1 MSRKNTPA
9 VPQDPHAAR
18 EAERYENP
26 VPSRE
31 MILATL
37 DELGK
42 PLTHPQLAHHF
53 EIFDAER
60 EEALRRRL
68 IAMSRDGQ
76 LRSDRRGA
84 YQPLHDEELIRGRVQ
99 GHKDG
104 FGFLAPDEGGQ
115 DLILPSRQMR
125 LLFDGDIACVRIGG
139 YDHKGRRE
147 GIVVRVEERRYTH
160 LVGRYREE
168 DGIGYVMP
176 DNPRITQEILV
187 TQDGME
193 AQPDQFV
200 TVEITEY
207 PSHRGLATGRI
218 VEVLGDYMAPG
229 MEIDIALRNYDIPD
243 FWPAAVEAE
252 IARLS
257 PEVDEDAKREP
268 GRVDIRDLPL
278 ITIDGEDAK
287 DFDDAVF
294 AEKRKGGGFRL
305 VVAIADVSYYVRPDT
320 ALDTEAKARGN
331 SVYFPGFVVPM
342 LPEILS
348 NGLCSL
354 NPHVDR
360 LCMVCDMNF
369 SAAGRMTGSKFYAAV
384 MHSQARTTY
393 TQVSQYLEHADSAEA
408 AALRKRWP
416 EPAQKSL
423 KVLYELFGVLRAV
436 REQRGALDFDS
447 GETRI
452 IFGQDRKIERIV
464 PVTRNKAHMLIEE
477 MMLAANVASAAYVL
491 KAKMPALF
499 RNHEGP
505 QNEKL
510 IKLRSFLQAL
520 GLRFTAAPKPKP
532 ADFLAVINQIAERP
546 DRHVIQTMLLRSLS
560 QAVYSPDN
568 LGHFGLAYEAY
579 SHFTSPIRRYPDL
592 LLHRAIK
599 SVLAGESETTALQRV
614 SRALKGALG
623 GKVEPLPG
631 QVQMMALG
639 EHCSMTERRADEATR
654 DVMAWLKCEY
664 MQDRIGEEFDGVI
677 SAVTS
682 FGFFVELK
690 DVYVEGLVHISQL
703 KDDYYSFDATFH
715 RLEGERTRRRY
726 GIGEPVRIRVA
737 AVNLDERKMDFELLA
752 GGATGKRSMRERLR
766 DGEIPGRDE
775 SARDGKA
782 GGRSAKAGSGKPAG
796 GGKQGGG
803 RGGPSGDGGAPAG
816 DKPAGKPRRP
826 RTRKR

>member
-1 MSRKNTPA
+1 MSRKQTPVPPA
-9 VPQDPHAAR
+9 VDPHAAR

-31 MILATL
+31 LILDTL
-37 DELGK
+37 DALGK

-53 EIFDAER
+53 EIYDAER

-104 FGFLAPDEGGQ
+104 FGFLIPDEGGQ

-125 LLFDGDIACVRIGG
+125 LLFDGDIACVRVAG

-147 GIVVRVEERRYTH
+147 AIVARVEQRRYTH

-168 DGIGYVMP
+168 DGVAYVMP
-176 DNPRITQEILV
+176 DNPRITQEIVVLP
-187 TQDGME
+187 DGIE
-193 AQPDQFV
+193 ALPDQFV
-200 TVEITEY
+200 SIELVDY

-229 MEIDIALRNYDIPD
+229 MEIDIALRNYEIPHT
-243 FWPAAVEAE
+243 WPEAVEDE
-252 IARLS
+252 IADLS
-257 PEVDEDAKREP
+257 PEVDEDAKTEP
-268 GRVDIRDLPL
+268 GRVDIRHLPL
-278 ITIDGEDAK
+278 MTIDGEDAK
-287 DFDDAVF
+287 DFDDAVY
-294 AEKRKGGGFRL
+294 AEKRKGGGYRL
-305 VVAIADVSYYVRPDT
+305 VVAIADVSHYVRPGT

-369 SAAGRMTGSKFYAAV
+369 SAAGRMTASTFYPAV

-393 TQVSQYLEHADSAEA
+393 TQVSDYLERPDGREA
-408 AALRKRWP
+408 AALGKRWP
-416 EPAQKSL
+416 EAVQRSL
-423 KVLYELFGVLRAV
+423 HVLYDLFQVLRGV

-452 IFGQDRKIERIV
+452 LFGADRKIERIV
-464 PVTRNKAHMLIEE
+464 PVTRNQAHMLIEE

-505 QNEKL
+505 KNEKL
-510 IKLRSFLQAL
+510 VKLRGYLQAL
-520 GLRFTAAPKPKP
+520 GLRFTASPTPKP
-532 ADFLAVINQIAERP
+532 ADFLSVINQIGDRP
-546 DRHVIQTMLLRSLS
+546 DRHIIQTMLLRSLS

-568 LGHFGLAYEAY
+568 QGHFGLAYAAY

-592 LLHRAIK
+592 LLHRAIRNI
-599 SVLAGESETTALQRV
+599 LAGDHEITPLQRLGR
-614 SRALKGALG
+614 SIKGALG

-631 QVQMMALG
+631 QVQMISLG

-664 MQDRIGEEFDGVI
+664 MQDRIGEDFDGVI

-690 DVYVEGLVHISQL
+690 DVFVEGLVHISQL
-703 KDDYYSFDATFH
+703 KDDYYSYDAVFH
-715 RLEGERTRRRY
+715 RLEGDRTRRRFA
-726 GIGEPVRIRVA
+726 IGEPVRIKVA
-737 AVNLDERKMDFELLA
+737 AVNLDERKMDFELLS
-752 GGATGKRSMRERLR
+752 GGGTGKRSLRDRLR
-766 DGEIPGRDE
+766 EGDLP
-775 SARDGKA
+775 GKA
-782 GGRSAKAGSGKPAG
+782 DEGRKP
-796 GGKQGGG
+796 
-803 RGGPSGDGGAPAG
+803 RG
-816 DKPAGKPRRP
+816 DKPAGKSGGKPRSR
-826 RTRKR
+826 RR

>member
-1 MSRKNTPA
+1 MSRKNTP
-9 VPQDPHAAR
+9 PIQDPHAQR
-18 EAERYENP
+18 EAEKYENP

-37 DELGK
+37 DELAK
-42 PLTHPQLAHHF
+42 PLTHPQLAHHYGIF
-53 EIFDAER
+53 EPER

-84 YQPLHDEELIRGRVQ
+84 YTPLHDEELIRGRVQ

-125 LLFDGDIACVRIGG
+125 LLFDGDIAWVRVAG

-147 GIVVRVEERRYTH
+147 AIVARVEERRYQF

-168 DGIGYVMP
+168 DGVAYVMP

-187 TQDGME
+187 VDGGVPAE
-193 AQPDQFV
+193 ADQFV
-200 TVEITEY
+200 SIELVDY

-218 VEVLGDYMAPG
+218 VEVLGDFMAPG
-229 MEIDIALRNYDIPD
+229 MEIDIALRNYDIPHA
-243 FWPAAVEAE
+243 WPSDVESEVAT
-252 IARLS
+252 LS
-257 PEVDEDAKREP
+257 PEVDEDAKIEP
-268 GRVDIRDLPL
+268 GRVDLRDLPL
-278 ITIDGEDAK
+278 MTIDGEDAK
-287 DFDDAVF
+287 DFDDAVY
-294 AEKRKGGGFRL
+294 AEKRKGGGYRL
-305 VVAIADVSYYVRPDT
+305 VVAIADVSHYVRPGT
-320 ALDTEAKARGN
+320 ALDDEAKARGN

-360 LCMVCDMNF
+360 LCMVCDMTI
-369 SAAGRMTGSKFYAAV
+369 SAAGRMTSSKFYPAV

-393 TQVSQYLEHADSAEA
+393 TQVSQFLETPASREAD
-408 AALRKRWP
+408 ALRKRWP
-416 EPAQKSL
+416 ESVQTSL
-423 KVLYELFGVLRAV
+423 HTLYDLFKLFRAV
-436 REQRGALDFDS
+436 REVRGALDFDS

-452 IFGQDRKIERIV
+452 LFGADRKIERII
-464 PVTRNKAHMLIEE
+464 PVVRNQAHMLIEE

-505 QNEKL
+505 KNEKL
-510 IKLRSFLQAL
+510 IKLRGFLQAL
-520 GLRFTAAPKPKP
+520 GLRFTATAQPKP
-532 ADFLAVINQIAERP
+532 ADFLAVIQQIQERP
-546 DRHVIQTMLLRSLS
+546 DKHIIETMLLRSLS

-568 LGHFGLAYEAY
+568 IGHFGLAYEAY

-592 LLHRAIK
+592 LLHRAIRNI
-599 SVLAGESETTALQRV
+599 LAGDHEATPMQRV
-614 SRALKGALG
+614 GRAIKGALG
-623 GKVEPLPG
+623 AKVEPLPG
-631 QVQMMALG
+631 QVQMVSLG

-664 MQDRIGEEFDGVI
+664 MQDRVGEEFDGVI

-690 DVYVEGLVHISQL
+690 EVYVEGLVHITEL
-703 KDDYYSFDATFH
+703 GGEYFRFDEA
-715 RLEGERTRRRY
+715 RQELRGERSGIRY
-726 GIGEPVRIRVA
+726 AIGSRVRVQVSRVDLDGRKIDFRLVRDDEELTARFGKDKADAGAVKFKSSAKKPFVRDAEKSSKLRGA
-737 AVNLDERKMDFELLA
+737 AKTN
-752 GGATGKRSMRERLR
+752 S
-766 DGEIPGRDE
+766 
-775 SARDGKA
+775 KA
-782 GGRSAKAGSGKPAG
+782 GLKKSA
-796 GGKQGGG
+796 
-803 RGGPSGDGGAPAG
+803 GPKS
-816 DKPAGKPRRP
+816 KKPR
-826 RTRKR
+826 K

>member
-1 MSRKNTPA
+1 MSRKNTP
-9 VPQDPHAAR
+9 PIQDPHAQR
-18 EAERYENP
+18 EAEKYENP

-37 DELGK
+37 DELAK
-42 PLTHPQLAHHF
+42 PLTHPQLAHHYGIF
-53 EIFDAER
+53 EPER

-125 LLFDGDIACVRIGG
+125 LLFDGDIAWVRVAG

-147 GIVVRVEERRYTH
+147 AIVARVEERRYQF

-168 DGIGYVMP
+168 DGVAYVMP

-187 TQDGME
+187 VDGGVPAE
-193 AQPDQFV
+193 PDQFV
-200 TVEITEY
+200 SIELVEY

-218 VEVLGDYMAPG
+218 VEVLGDFMAPG
-229 MEIDIALRNYDIPD
+229 MEIDIALRNYDIPHA
-243 FWPAAVEAE
+243 WPSKVESE
-252 IARLS
+252 VARLS
-257 PEVDEDAKREP
+257 PEVDADAKVEP
-268 GRVDIRDLPL
+268 GRVDLRDLPL
-278 ITIDGEDAK
+278 MTIDGEDAK
-287 DFDDAVF
+287 DFDDAVY
-294 AEKRKGGGFRL
+294 AEKRKGGGYRL
-305 VVAIADVSYYVRPDT
+305 VVAIADVSHYVRPGT
-320 ALDTEAKARGN
+320 ELDDEAKARGN

-360 LCMVCDMNF
+360 LCMVCDMTI
-369 SAAGRMTGSKFYAAV
+369 SAAGRMTSSKFYPAV

-393 TQVSQYLEHADSAEA
+393 TQVSQFLETPTSREAD
-408 AALRKRWP
+408 ALRKRWP
-416 EPAQKSL
+416 ESVQTSL
-423 KVLYELFGVLRAV
+423 HTLHDLFKLFRAV
-436 REQRGALDFDS
+436 RETRGALDFDS

-452 IFGQDRKIERIV
+452 LFGADRKIERII
-464 PVTRNKAHMLIEE
+464 PVVRNKAHMLIEE
-477 MMLAANVASAAYVL
+477 MMLAANVASAQYVL

-505 QNEKL
+505 KNEKL
-510 IKLRSFLQAL
+510 IKLRGFLQAL
-520 GLRFTAAPKPKP
+520 GLRFTATAQPKP
-532 ADFLAVINQIAERP
+532 ADFLAVIQQIQERP
-546 DRHVIQTMLLRSLS
+546 DKRIIETMLLRSLS

-568 LGHFGLAYEAY
+568 IGHFGLAYEAY

-592 LLHRAIK
+592 LLHRAIRNIL
-599 SVLAGESETTALQRV
+599 VGDHEATPLQRV
-614 SRALKGALG
+614 GRAIKGALG
-623 GKVEPLPG
+623 AKVEPLPG
-631 QVQMMALG
+631 QVQMVSLG

-664 MQDRIGEEFDGVI
+664 MQDRVGEEFDGVI

-690 DVYVEGLVHISQL
+690 EVYVEGLVHISQL
-703 KDDYYSFDATFH
+703 RDDYYSYDATFH
-715 RLEGERTRRRY
+715 RLQGERTQRRF
-726 GIGEPVRIRVA
+726 GIGEPVRIKVA
-737 AVNLDERKMDFELLA
+737 AVNLDERKMDFELLSG
-752 GGATGKRSMRERLR
+752 GGAGKRSLR
-766 DGEIPGRDE
+766 DRLKEGEIPAASEGR
-775 SARDGKA
+775 ARKA
-782 GGRSAKAGSGKPAG
+782 ART
-796 GGKQGGG
+796 
-803 RGGPSGDGGAPAG
+803 GGAPVG
-816 DKPAGKPRRP
+816 DASGVKPAAKRSQP

>member
-1 MSRKNTPA
+1 MSQKNTPRT
-9 VPQDPHAAR
+9 PQDPHAAR

-26 VPSRE
+26 IPSRE
-31 MILATL
+31 LILSTL
-37 DELGK
+37 DELGR

-53 EIFDAER
+53 GLFDLDR

-84 YQPLHDEELIRGRVQ
+84 YQPLHDDELIRGRVQ

-104 FGFLAPDEGGQ
+104 FGFLIPDEGGQ

-125 LLFDGDIACVRIGG
+125 LLFDGDIACVRVGG

-147 GIVVRVEERRYTH
+147 GIVVRVEQRRYTH

-168 DGIGYVMP
+168 EGVAYVTP
-176 DNPRITQEILV
+176 DNPRISQEIVVVPGGV
-187 TQDGME
+187 T

-200 TVEITEY
+200 SIELVEY

-218 VEVLGDYMAPG
+218 VEVLGDFMAPG
-229 MEIDIALRNYDIPD
+229 MEIDIALRNYEIPHD
-243 FWPAAVEAE
+243 WPSAVEDE
-252 IARLS
+252 IGGLS

-268 GRVDIRDLPL
+268 GRVDLRALPL
-278 ITIDGEDAK
+278 MTIDGEDAK
-287 DFDDAVF
+287 DFDDAVY
-294 AEKRKGGGFRL
+294 AEKRKGGGYRL
-305 VVAIADVSYYVRPDT
+305 VVAIADVSHYVRPGT

-360 LCMVCDMNF
+360 LCMVCDMTF
-369 SAAGRMTGSKFYAAV
+369 SAAGRMTGSTFYPAV

-393 TQVSQYLEHADSAEA
+393 TQVSQFLEHPDSREA
-408 AALRKRWP
+408 AVLGERWS
-416 EPAQKSL
+416 PAVQKSL
-423 KVLYELFGVLRAV
+423 HTLFDLFKVLRSV

-452 IFGQDRKIERIV
+452 IFGADRKIERIV
-464 PVTRNKAHMLIEE
+464 PVTRNQAHMLIEE

-505 QNEKL
+505 KNEKL
-510 IKLRSFLQAL
+510 IKLRGYLQAL
-520 GLRFTAAPKPKP
+520 GLRFTGAPRPKP
-532 ADFLAVINQIAERP
+532 ADFLAVINQIGERP
-546 DRHVIQTMLLRSLS
+546 DKHIIETMLLRSLS

-592 LLHRAIK
+592 LLHRAI
-599 SVLAGESETTALQRV
+599 
-614 SRALKGALG
+614 RA
-623 GKVEPLPG
+623 
-631 QVQMMALG
+631 
-639 EHCSMTERRADEATR
+639 
-654 DVMAWLKCEY
+654 
-664 MQDRIGEEFDGVI
+664 
-677 SAVTS
+677 
-682 FGFFVELK
+682 
-690 DVYVEGLVHISQL
+690 
-703 KDDYYSFDATFH
+703 
-715 RLEGERTRRRY
+715 
-726 GIGEPVRIRVA
+726 
-737 AVNLDERKMDFELLA
+737 
-752 GGATGKRSMRERLR
+752 
-766 DGEIPGRDE
+766 
-775 SARDGKA
+775 
-782 GGRSAKAGSGKPAG
+782 
-796 GGKQGGG
+796 
-803 RGGPSGDGGAPAG
+803 
-816 DKPAGKPRRP
+816 
-826 RTRKR
+826 

>member
-1 MSRKNTPA
+1 MSRNSIP
-9 VPQDPHAAR
+9 PIQDPHAQR
-18 EAERYENP
+18 EAEKYENP

-37 DELGK
+37 DELAK
-42 PLTHPQLAHHF
+42 PLTHPQLAHHYGIF
-53 EIFDAER
+53 EPER

-84 YQPLHDEELIRGRVQ
+84 YTPLHDDELVRGRVQ

-104 FGFLAPDEGGQ
+104 FGFLTPDEGGQ

-125 LLFDGDIACVRIGG
+125 LLFDGDIACVRVAG

-147 GIVVRVEERRYTH
+147 GIVVRVEERRYKY

-168 DGIGYVMP
+168 DGVAYVMP

-187 TQDGME
+187 VDGGVPAE
-193 AQPDQFV
+193 PDQFV
-200 TVEITEY
+200 SIELVDY

-218 VEVLGDYMAPG
+218 VEVLGDFMAPG
-229 MEIDIALRNYDIPD
+229 MEIDIALRNYDIPHA
-243 FWPAAVEAE
+243 WPSDVEREVAT
-252 IARLS
+252 LS
-257 PEVDEDAKREP
+257 PEVDDDAKTEP
-268 GRVDIRDLPL
+268 GRVDLRDLPL
-278 ITIDGEDAK
+278 MTIDGEDAK
-287 DFDDAVF
+287 DFDDAVY
-294 AEKRKGGGFRL
+294 AEKRKGGGYRL
-305 VVAIADVSYYVRPDT
+305 VVAIADVSHYVRPGT
-320 ALDTEAKARGN
+320 ALDDEAKARGN

-360 LCMVCDMNF
+360 LCMVCDMTI
-369 SAAGRMTGSKFYAAV
+369 SAAGRMTSSKFYPAV

-393 TQVSQYLEHADSAEA
+393 TQVSQFLETPSSREAD
-408 AALRKRWP
+408 ALRKRWP
-416 EPAQKSL
+416 ESVQSSL
-423 KVLYELFGVLRAV
+423 HTLYDLFKLFRTV
-436 REQRGALDFDS
+436 RETRGALDFDS

-452 IFGQDRKIERIV
+452 LFGADRKIERII
-464 PVTRNKAHMLIEE
+464 PVVRNQAHMLIEE

-505 QNEKL
+505 KNEKL
-510 IKLRSFLQAL
+510 NKLRGFLQAL
-520 GLRFTAAPKPKP
+520 GLRFTATAQPKP
-532 ADFLAVINQIAERP
+532 ADFLAVIQQIQDRP
-546 DRHVIQTMLLRSLS
+546 DKHIIETMLLRSLS

-568 LGHFGLAYEAY
+568 IGHFGLAYEAY

-592 LLHRAIK
+592 LLHRAIRNI
-599 SVLAGESETTALQRV
+599 LAGDHETTPMQRV
-614 SRALKGALG
+614 GRAIKGALG
-623 GKVEPLPG
+623 AKVEPLPG
-631 QVQMMALG
+631 QVQMVSLG

-664 MQDRIGEEFDGVI
+664 MQDRVGEEFDGVI

-690 DVYVEGLVHISQL
+690 EVYVEGLVHISQL
-703 KDDYYSFDATFH
+703 RDDYYSYDATFH
-715 RLEGERTRRRY
+715 RLQGERTQRRF
-726 GIGEPVRIRVA
+726 GIGEPVRIKVA
-737 AVNLDERKMDFELLA
+737 AVNLDERKMDFELLS
-752 GGATGKRSMRERLR
+752 GGGTGKRSLRERLKE
-766 DGEIPGRDE
+766 GEIPGVSEGR
-775 SARDGKA
+775 ARKA
-782 GGRSAKAGSGKPAG
+782 ARTGA
-796 GGKQGGG
+796 
-803 RGGPSGDGGAPAG
+803 APASDASG
-816 DKPAGKPRRP
+816 AKPAGKRTQP

>member
-1 MSRKNTPA
+1 MSRKTDRNNP
-9 VPQDPHAAR
+9 VQDPHAQR

-26 VPSRE
+26 IPSRE
-31 MILATL
+31 LILSTL

-53 EIFDAER
+53 GLFDADR

-84 YQPLHDEELIRGRVQ
+84 YLPLHDEELIRGRVQ

-104 FGFLAPDEGGQ
+104 FGFLIPDEGGQ

-125 LLFDGDIACVRIGG
+125 LLFDGDIACVRVAG

-147 GIVVRVEERRYTH
+147 GIVARVEQRRYTH

-168 DGIGYVMP
+168 EGVAYVMP
-176 DNPRITQEILV
+176 DNPRITQEIV
-187 TQDGME
+187 VVPGGVE

-200 TVEITEY
+200 SIEIVDY

-218 VEVLGDYMAPG
+218 VEVLGDFMAPG
-229 MEIDIALRNYDIPD
+229 MEIDIALRNYEIPHT
-243 FWPAAVEAE
+243 WPSAVEDE
-252 IARLS
+252 IGGLS
-257 PEVDEDAKREP
+257 PEVDEAAKREP
-268 GRVDIRDLPL
+268 GRVDLRDLPL
-278 ITIDGEDAK
+278 MTIDGEDAK
-287 DFDDAVF
+287 DFDDAVY

-305 VVAIADVSYYVRPDT
+305 VVAIADVSHYVRPGT
-320 ALDTEAKARGN
+320 ALDNEAKARGN

-360 LCMVCDMNF
+360 LCMVCDMTI
-369 SAAGRMTGSKFYAAV
+369 SAAGRMTGSTFYPAV

-393 TQVSQYLEHADSAEA
+393 TQVSQFLEHPDSREA
-408 AALRKRWP
+408 AALGERWP
-416 EPAQKSL
+416 ASVQKSL
-423 KVLYELFGVLRAV
+423 HTLYELFKVLRSV

-452 IFGQDRKIERIV
+452 MFGPDRKIERIV
-464 PVTRNKAHMLIEE
+464 PVTRNQAHMLIEE

-510 IKLRSFLQAL
+510 IKLRGYLQAL
-520 GLRFTAAPKPKP
+520 GLRFTATAKPKP
-532 ADFLAVINQIAERP
+532 ADFLAVINQIAGRP
-546 DRHVIQTMLLRSLS
+546 DSHVIQTMLLRSLS

-592 LLHRAIK
+592 LLHRAIRNI
-599 SVLAGESETTALQRV
+599 LAGDHETTALQRLGR
-614 SRALKGALG
+614 SIKGALG

-631 QVQMMALG
+631 QVQMIALG

-664 MQDRIGEEFDGVI
+664 MQDKIGEDFDGVI

-703 KDDYYSFDATFH
+703 GDDYYSYDATFH

-726 GIGEPVRIRVA
+726 AIGEPVRIKVA
-737 AVNLDERKMDFELLA
+737 AVNLDERKMDFQLIS
-752 GGATGKRSMRERLR
+752 GGATGKRSLRDRLR
-766 DGEIPGRDE
+766 EGDVP
-775 SARDGKA
+775 
-782 GGRSAKAGSGKPAG
+782 AKSDRPKGDKP
-796 GGKQGGG
+796 K
-803 RGGPSGDGGAPAG
+803 GDGGRKSG
-816 DKPAGKPRRP
+816 GKP

>member
-1 MSRKNTPA
+1 MSRNSIP
-9 VPQDPHAAR
+9 PIQDPHAER
-18 EAERYENP
+18 EAEKYENP

-37 DELGK
+37 DELAK
-42 PLTHPQLAHHF
+42 PLTHPQLAHHYG
-53 EIFDAER
+53 IFDAER

-84 YQPLHDEELIRGRVQ
+84 YMPLHDDELVRGRVQ

-104 FGFLAPDEGGQ
+104 FGFLTPDDGGQ

-125 LLFDGDIACVRIGG
+125 LLFDGDVACVRVAG

-147 GIVVRVEERRYTH
+147 AIVVRVEERRYKF

-168 DGIGYVMP
+168 DGVAYVMP

-187 TQDGME
+187 VDGGVSAE
-193 AQPDQFV
+193 PDQFV
-200 TVEITEY
+200 SIELVDY

-218 VEVLGDYMAPG
+218 VEVLGDFMAPG
-229 MEIDIALRNYDIPD
+229 MEIDIALRNYDIPHV
-243 FWPAAVEAE
+243 WPSAVEHEVAQ
-252 IARLS
+252 LS
-257 PEVDEDAKREP
+257 PEVDEAAKVEP
-268 GRVDIRDLPL
+268 GRVDLRDLPL
-278 ITIDGEDAK
+278 MTIDGEDAK
-287 DFDDAVF
+287 DFDDAVY

-305 VVAIADVSYYVRPDT
+305 VVAIADVSHYVRPGT
-320 ALDTEAKARGN
+320 ALDDEAKARGN

-342 LPEILS
+342 LPEVLS

-360 LCMVCDMNF
+360 LCMVCDMTI
-369 SAAGRMTGSKFYAAV
+369 SAAGRTTSSKFYAAV

-393 TQVSQYLEHADSAEA
+393 TQVSQFLESPTSREAD
-408 AALRKRWP
+408 ALRKRWP
-416 EPAQKSL
+416 EAVQTSL
-423 KVLYELFGVLRAV
+423 HTLYDLFKLLRTV
-436 REQRGALDFDS
+436 REARGALDFDS

-452 IFGQDRKIERIV
+452 LFGADRKIERIV
-464 PVTRNKAHMLIEE
+464 PVVRNQAHMLIEE

-505 QNEKL
+505 KNEKL
-510 IKLRSFLQAL
+510 NKLRGYLQAL
-520 GLRFTAAPKPKP
+520 GLRFTATTQPKP
-532 ADFLAVINQIAERP
+532 ADFLAVIQQIQERP
-546 DRHVIQTMLLRSLS
+546 DKHIIETMLLRSLS

-568 LGHFGLAYEAY
+568 IGHFGLAYQAY

-592 LLHRAIK
+592 LLHRAIRNI
-599 SVLAGESETTALQRV
+599 LAGDHEATAMQRV
-614 SRALKGALG
+614 GRAIKGALG

-631 QVQMMALG
+631 EVQMVSLG

-664 MQDRIGEEFDGVI
+664 MQDRVGEEFDGVI

-682 FGFFVELK
+682 FGLFVELK
-690 DVYVEGLVHISQL
+690 EVYVEGLVHISQL
-703 KDDYYSFDATFH
+703 KDDYYSFDPTFH
-715 RLEGERTRRRY
+715 RLQGERTQRRF

-737 AVNLDERKMDFELLA
+737 AVNLDERKMDFELLS
-752 GGATGKRSMRERLR
+752 GGATGKRSLRERLKA
-766 DGEIPGRDE
+766 GEIPGVSEGRVRQA
-775 SARDGKA
+775 ARSGATHEKS
-782 GGRSAKAGSGKPAG
+782 GAKSSGKRS
-796 GGKQGGG
+796 Q
-803 RGGPSGDGGAPAG
+803 
-816 DKPAGKPRRP
+816 P

>member
-1 MSRKNTPA
+1 MSRKNTPLIE
-9 VPQDPHAAR
+9 DPHAQR
-18 EAERYENP
+18 EAEKYENP

-37 DELGK
+37 DELAK
-42 PLTHPQLAHHF
+42 PLTHPQLAHHYGIF
-53 EIFDAER
+53 EPER

-84 YQPLHDEELIRGRVQ
+84 YQPLHDEELVRGRVQ

-104 FGFLAPDEGGQ
+104 FGFLTPDEGGQ

-125 LLFDGDIACVRIGG
+125 LLFDGDVACVRVAG

-147 GIVVRVEERRYTH
+147 AIVVRVEERRYQY

-168 DGIGYVMP
+168 DGVAYVMP

-187 TQDGME
+187 IDGGVPAE
-193 AQPDQFV
+193 PDQFV
-200 TVEITEY
+200 SIELVEY

-218 VEVLGDYMAPG
+218 VEVLGDFMAPG
-229 MEIDIALRNYDIPD
+229 MEIDIALRNYDIPHA
-243 FWPAAVEAE
+243 WPADVEQEVAS
-252 IARLS
+252 LS
-257 PEVDEDAKREP
+257 PEVDEAAKVEP
-268 GRVDIRDLPL
+268 GRVDLRGLPL
-278 ITIDGEDAK
+278 MTIDGEDAK
-287 DFDDAVF
+287 DFDDAVY
-294 AEKRKGGGFRL
+294 AEKRRGGGYRL
-305 VVAIADVSYYVRPDT
+305 VVAIADVSHYVRPGT
-320 ALDTEAKARGN
+320 ALDDEAKARGN

-360 LCMVCDMNF
+360 LCMVCDMTI
-369 SAAGRMTGSKFYAAV
+369 SAAGRTTSSKFYPAV

-393 TQVSQYLEHADSAEA
+393 TQVSQFLESPDSREAE
-408 AALRKRWP
+408 ALRKRWP
-416 EPAQKSL
+416 DAVQSSL
-423 KVLYELFGVLRAV
+423 HTLYDLFKLLRSV
-436 REQRGALDFDS
+436 RETRGALDFDS

-452 IFGQDRKIERIV
+452 LFGADRKIERIV
-464 PVTRNKAHMLIEE
+464 PVVRNQAHMLIEE

-505 QNEKL
+505 KNEKL
-510 IKLRSFLQAL
+510 IKLRGFLQAL
-520 GLRFTAAPKPKP
+520 GLRFTATAQPKP
-532 ADFLAVINQIAERP
+532 ADFLAVIQQIQDRP
-546 DRHVIQTMLLRSLS
+546 DKHIIETMLLRSLS

-568 LGHFGLAYEAY
+568 IGHFGLAYEAY

-592 LLHRAIK
+592 LLHRAIRNI
-599 SVLAGESETTALQRV
+599 LAGDHEATPLQRLGR
-614 SRALKGALG
+614 SIKGALG
-623 GKVEPLPG
+623 AKVEPLPG
-631 QVQMMALG
+631 QVQMVSLG

-664 MQDRIGEEFDGVI
+664 MQDRVGEEFDGVI

-690 DVYVEGLVHISQL
+690 EVYVEGLVHISQL
-703 KDDYYSFDATFH
+703 RDDYYSYDATFH
-715 RLEGERTRRRY
+715 RLQGERTQRRFAL
-726 GIGEPVRIRVA
+726 GEPVRIKVA
-737 AVNLDERKMDFELLA
+737 AVNLDERKMDFELLS
-752 GGATGKRSMRERLR
+752 GGGTGKRSLR
-766 DGEIPGRDE
+766 DRLAAGEIPPVSEGR
-775 SARDGKA
+775 ARKA
-782 GGRSAKAGSGKPAG
+782 ART
-796 GGKQGGG
+796 
-803 RGGPSGDGGAPAG
+803 GGAPAG
-816 DKPAGKPRRP
+816 DGSGAAKPAGKRSQP

>member
-1 MSRKNTPA
+1 MSRKQHTPSPSA
-9 VPQDPHAAR
+9 DPHAQR

-26 VPSRE
+26 IPSRE

-37 DELGK
+37 DELAK

-53 EIFDAER
+53 GLYDPER

-104 FGFLAPDEGGQ
+104 FGFLIPDEGGQ
-115 DLILPSRQMR
+115 DLILASRQMR

-147 GIVVRVEERRYTH
+147 AIVVRVEQRRYTH

-168 DGIGYVMP
+168 DGIAYVMP
-176 DNPRITQEILV
+176 DNPRITQEIV
-187 TQDGME
+187 VAPGGVP
-193 AQPDQFV
+193 AQTDQFV
-200 TVEITEY
+200 SIEIVDY
-207 PSHRGLATGRI
+207 PSHHGLATGRI
-218 VEVLGDYMAPG
+218 VEVLGDFMAPG
-229 MEIDIALRNYDIPD
+229 MEIDIALRNYEIPHT
-243 FWPAAVEAE
+243 WPSAVEAE
-252 IARLS
+252 IAGLS
-257 PEVDEDAKREP
+257 PLVDEAAKTEP

-278 ITIDGEDAK
+278 MTIDGEDAK
-287 DFDDAVF
+287 DFDDAVY
-294 AEKRKGGGFRL
+294 AEKRKGGGYRL
-305 VVAIADVSYYVRPDT
+305 VVAIADVSHYVRPGT

-354 NPHVDR
+354 NPQVDR
-360 LCMVCDMNF
+360 LCMVCDMTF
-369 SAAGRMTGSKFYAAV
+369 SAAGRMTGSTFYPAV

-393 TQVSQYLEHADSAEA
+393 TQVSQYLEHPESREA
-408 AALRKRWP
+408 RELGTRWP
-416 EPAQKSL
+416 EAVQKSL
-423 KVLYELFGVLRAV
+423 HVLYDLFKVLRSV
-436 REQRGALDFDS
+436 REVRGALDFDS

-452 IFGQDRKIERIV
+452 LFGADRKIERIV
-464 PVTRNKAHMLIEE
+464 PVTRNQAHMLIEE
-477 MMLAANVASAAYVL
+477 MMLAANVASAAFVL

-505 QNEKL
+505 KNEKL
-510 IKLRSFLQAL
+510 IKLRATLQAM
-520 GLRFTAAPKPKP
+520 GLRFTVSAQPKP
-532 ADFLAVINQIAERP
+532 ADFLAVIQQIAERP
-546 DRHVIQTMLLRSLS
+546 DRHIIQTMLLRSLS

-592 LLHRAIK
+592 LLHRAIRNI
-599 SVLAGESETTALQRV
+599 LAGDHEVTALQRIGR
-614 SRALKGALG
+614 SIKGALG

-664 MQDRIGEEFDGVI
+664 MQDKIGEAFDGVI
-677 SAVTS
+677 SAVTP
-682 FGFFVELK
+682 FGFFVELSEI
-690 DVYVEGLVHISQL
+690 YVEGLVHISQL
-703 KDDYYSFDATFH
+703 KDDYYDYDATFH
-715 RLEGERTRRRY
+715 RLVGERTGRRY
-726 GIGEPVRIRVA
+726 AIGEPVRIQVA
-737 AVNLDERKMDFELLA
+737 AVNLDERKMDFELLS
-752 GGATGKRSMRERLR
+752 GGATGKRSLR
-766 DGEIPGRDE
+766 DRLKEGDIPGK
-775 SARDGKA
+775 SA
-782 GGRSAKAGSGKPAG
+782 AKS
-796 GGKQGGG
+796 GG
-803 RGGPSGDGGAPAG
+803 RGRRAPA
-816 DKPAGKPRRP
+816 DAPAAGERPAAQDAPADQGKPRSRKP
-826 RTRKR
+826 RTRRR

>member
-1 MSRKNTPA
+1 MSRKQDNT
-9 VPQDPHAAR
+9 PQDPHAAR

-42 PLTHPQLAHHF
+42 PLTHPQLAHHYGIF
-53 EIFDAER
+53 EPER

-104 FGFLAPDEGGQ
+104 FGFLIPDEGGQ

-125 LLFDGDIACVRIGG
+125 LLFDGDIACVRVAG

-147 GIVVRVEERRYTH
+147 AIVVRVEERRYTH

-168 DGIGYVMP
+168 DGVAYVMP
-176 DNPRITQEILV
+176 DNPRITQEIV
-187 TQDGME
+187 VVAGGVE

-200 TVEITEY
+200 SIELVDY

-218 VEVLGDYMAPG
+218 VEVLGDFMAPG
-229 MEIDIALRNYDIPD
+229 MEIDIALRNYDIPHV
-243 FWPAAVEAE
+243 WPSVVEAE
-252 IARLS
+252 IAHLS
-257 PEVDEDAKREP
+257 PQVDEASKTEA
-268 GRVDIRDLPL
+268 GRVDLRALPL
-278 ITIDGEDAK
+278 MTIDGEDAK
-287 DFDDAVF
+287 DFDDAVY

-305 VVAIADVSYYVRPDT
+305 VVAIADVSHYVRPGT

-360 LCMVCDMNF
+360 LCMVCDMTF
-369 SAAGRMTGSKFYAAV
+369 SAAGRMTGSSFHSAV

-393 TQVSQYLEHADSAEA
+393 TQVSQFLEHPESREA
-408 AALRKRWP
+408 AELGKRWSAP
-416 EPAQKSL
+416 VQKSL
-423 KVLYELFGVLRAV
+423 HTLYELFKVLRAV
-436 REQRGALDFDS
+436 REERGALDFDS

-452 IFGQDRKIERIV
+452 LFGADRKIERII
-464 PVTRNKAHMLIEE
+464 PVTRNQAHMLIEE
-477 MMLAANVASAAYVL
+477 MMLAANVASAQYVL

-505 QNEKL
+505 KNEKL
-510 IKLRSFLQAL
+510 IKLRGFLQAL
-520 GLRFTAAPKPKP
+520 GLRFTATPKPKP
-532 ADFLAVINQIAERP
+532 ADFLAVIKQIGERP
-546 DRHVIQTMLLRSLS
+546 DKHIIETMLLRSLS
-560 QAVYSPDN
+560 QAVYAPDN

-592 LLHRAIK
+592 LLHRAIRNI
-599 SVLAGESETTALQRV
+599 LAGEHEVTPLQRMG
-614 SRALKGALG
+614 RAIKGAFG

-664 MQDRIGEEFDGVI
+664 MQDRVGEEFDGVI

-690 DVYVEGLVHISQL
+690 EVYVEGLVHISQL
-703 KDDYYSFDATFH
+703 RDDYYQFDATFH
-715 RLEGERTRRRY
+715 RLEGERTRRRFA
-726 GIGEPVRIRVA
+726 IGEPVRIKVA
-737 AVNLDERKMDFELLA
+737 AVNLDERKMDFELLS
-752 GGATGKRSMRERLR
+752 GGSTGKRSLRERLR
-766 DGEIPGRDE
+766 EGEIPGKDE
-775 SARDGKA
+775 GKG
-782 GGRSAKAGSGKPAG
+782 GGRARSGAPRGGQGGKGGGQGG
-796 GGKQGGG
+796 GGKS
-803 RGGPSGDGGAPAG
+803 PAPAG
-816 DKPAGKPRRP
+816 KSGGGKP